1 MRVSDYGCNSLT
13 EAAHTIKETL
23 TQGSATLHRAGLR
36 EARRDATLLLSFVL
50 ACDRA
55 YLLTHADEVLP
66 AGTLARFKG
75 FILRRAKHEPV
86 QYITGR
92 QAFFNLEFE
101 VTPAV
106 LIPRPETEIL
116 VEAALKLMH
125 TETDGAP
132 FICDVG
138 TGSGCIIISLLHE
151 AKRVRGVALDISI
164 EALAVA
170 THNAKRARVAD
181 RLAFIASDVFSSLK
195 AEATRFSM
203 IVSNPPYIAEDELA
217 TLAAEV
223 CDYEPRRAL
232 TPPEDK
238 NCDGL
243 EVIRR
248 LLLDAPQFL
257 QPGGTLLF
265 EIGFGQQAAIEN
277 LIDSHVWRTL
287 DVLKDLQSIPRT
299 FLLRL
304 A

>member
-1 MRVSDYGCNSLT
+1 MT

-23 TQGSATLHRAGLR
+23 AKGSATLQRAGLK
-36 EARRDATLLLSFVL
+36 EARRDAAVLLSFVL

-55 YLLTHADEVLP
+55 YLLTHADEVLS
-66 AGTLARFKG
+66 AGTLARFND

-101 VTPAV
+101 VTSAV
-106 LIPRPETEIL
+106 LIPRPETETL

-125 TETDGAP
+125 TETERVP

-151 AKRVRGVALDISI
+151 AAYARGIALDISVD
-164 EALAVA
+164 ALAVA
-170 THNAKRARVAD
+170 ARNAKRARVAD

-203 IVSNPPYIAEDELA
+203 IVSNPPYIAEDEIA

-223 CDYEPRRAL
+223 RDYEPRRAL

-238 NCDGL
+238 DGDGL
-243 EVIRR
+243 AVIRR

-257 QPGGTLLF
+257 QPGGTVLF
-265 EIGFGQQAAIEN
+265 EIGYGQQAAIED
-277 LIDSHVWRTL
+277 LIDSYVWKTL
-287 DVLKDLQSIPRT
+287 DVLTDLQNIPRT

>member
-1 MRVSDYGCNSLT
+1 MT
-13 EAAHTIKETL
+13 EAAHTIKDTL
-23 TQGSATLHRAGLR
+23 AKGSAILMRAGLR
-36 EARRDATLLLSFVL
+36 DTRRDATLLLSFVL
-50 ACDRA
+50 DCDRA
-55 YLLTHADEVLP
+55 YLLTHADEALP
-66 AGTLARFKG
+66 AGTLARFNG
-75 FILRRAKHEPV
+75 FISRRARHEPV

-125 TETDGAP
+125 TETEGAP

-138 TGSGCIIISLLHE
+138 IGSGCIIISLLHE
-151 AKRVRGVALDISI
+151 AAHARGVALDISI

-170 THNAKRARVAD
+170 TRNAKRARVAD

-195 AEATRFSM
+195 VEAVCFSM

-223 CDYEPRRAL
+223 RDYEPRCAL

-248 LLLDAPQFL
+248 LLFDAPHFL

-265 EIGFGQQAAIEN
+265 EIGYGQQAAIEN
-277 LIDSHVWRTL
+277 LIDSRVWTTL
-287 DVLKDLQSIPRT
+287 DVLKDLQDIPRT